1 MAEKDKE
8 PLLGYTGAFRRPN
21 YKFYREEWVR
31 WLRYDYRTTLAPDRL
46 DEFWFRDENGA
57 PRDEGKG
64 SWLADLSALP
74 NWGLLSSYFNVG
86 VALMLGATPISYYL
100 VEKLDASAAVVNTYG
115 ALTYLPWSLKF
126 FYGTQSDLV
135 PFLGMHR
142 RSYYVLG
149 WAVYAIDA
157 ARVQRRRLRRLRR
170 AADEHDEQGAQR
182 HARGAACGCLMR
194 SQEGCSDLCSASS

>member
-46 DEFWFRDENGA
+46 DEFWFRDENGS

-64 SWLADLSALP
+64 SWLADLFALP

-149 WAVYAIDA
+149 WAVYAACNAWLAIMETPGIT
-157 ARVQRRRLRRLRR
+157 QRRATGVFFRANLARRCVEFRPRR
-170 AADEHDEQGAQR
+170 TR
-182 HARGAACGCLMR
+182 
-194 SQEGCSDLCSASS
+194 